1 MRPLF
6 VLTVLFHVF
15 FLQSHQS
22 FRTDT
27 PQNMPAETGLRQQ
40 LVVAFYNLENL
51 YDTVNN
57 PMVNDDEFIPEGAKK
72 YTGEIYRN
80 KLFQLATVLKDIGKT
95 HSRHGAALIGVAE
108 IENDTVLYDLTRH
121 FLLRAHRLKFIHFD
135 SRDARGVDVA
145 LFYRPDLF
153 IPLTARPLQVVLPG
167 GSKEAAATRD
177 ILYVKGYLAGELFH
191 IYVNHWP
198 SRRGGEVRSAPAR
211 AAAAKVARLHM
222 DSIFLAHPSARI
234 ILMGDLNDNPTDP
247 SICQTLKA
255 SGSVQAL
262 AKDQLFNPWVKHYLQ
277 GFGTLANRDVWG
289 LFDQILVSK
298 SLTDSDTND
307 LHFSQSLIYYRSFMA
322 ESSGPFKGYPM
333 RTWEGNNYRGGF
345 SDHFPT
351 YIVLLKQGSAKQS
364 GTLYLKE

>member
-1 MRPLF
+1 MRTCLMLSACFLF
-6 VLTVLFHVF
+6 CVT
-15 FLQSHQS
+15 QP
-22 FRTDT
+22 D
-27 PQNMPAETGLRQQ
+27 RQQ
-40 LVVAFYNLENL
+40 QVVVAFYNLENL

-121 FLLRAHRLKFIHFD
+121 FLLRPHRLKFIHFD

-222 DSIFLAHPSARI
+222 DSILLTAPSARI

-247 SICQTLKA
+247 SITQTLRA
-255 SGSVQAL
+255 SGSIVGPSNST
-262 AKDQLFNPWVKHYLQ
+262 LFNPWVKHYLQ

-289 LFDQILVSK
+289 LFDQILVSR
-298 SLTDSDTND
+298 SLVDSGSKG
-307 LHFSQSLIYYRSFMA
+307 LHFSQSFIYFRHLMA
-322 ESSGPFKGYPM
+322 EPSGLFKGYPM
-333 RTWEGNNYRGGF
+333 RTWNGNSYRGGY

-351 YIVLLKQGSAKQS
+351 YIVLSKPSQS
-364 GTLYLKE
+364 GSSGADHIYNK

>member
-1 MRPLF
+1 
-6 VLTVLFHVF
+6 
-15 FLQSHQS
+15 
-22 FRTDT
+22 
-27 PQNMPAETGLRQQ
+27 MPAQTALRQQ

-57 PMVNDDEFIPEGAKK
+57 PMANDDEFIPEGAKK

-95 HSRHGAALIGVAE
+95 HSRYGAALIGVAE

-121 FLLRAHRLKFIHFD
+121 FLLKAHHLKFIHFD

-167 GSKEAAATRD
+167 RSKDAAATRD

-198 SRRGGEVRSAPAR
+198 SRRGGEARSAPAR
-211 AAAAKVARLHM
+211 EAAARVCRLHM
-222 DSIFLAHPSARI
+222 DSILAGHPSARI

-247 SICQTLKA
+247 SICQTLNA
-255 SGSVQAL
+255 SGSVQSL
-262 AKDQLFNPWVKHYLQ
+262 LKNQLFNPWVKHYLQ

-298 SLTDSDTND
+298 SLTDSGTNG
-307 LHFSQSLIYYRSFMA
+307 LHFSQSFIYYRSFMA

-351 YIVLLKQGSAKQS
+351 YIVLSKPGR
-364 GTLYLKE
+364 TN

>member
-1 MRPLF
+1 MRPLYI
-6 VLTVLFHVF
+6 LTALFHVF
-15 FLQSHQS
+15 FLQSDLS
-22 FRTDT
+22 FRKAA
-27 PQNMPAETGLRQQ
+27 PQNTPAQTALRQQ

-57 PMVNDDEFIPEGAKK
+57 SMVNDDEFIPEGAKK

-121 FLLRAHRLKFIHFD
+121 FLLRPHRLKFIHFD

-167 GSKEAAATRD
+167 GSKETAATRD

-198 SRRGGEVRSAPAR
+198 SRRGGEFRSAPAR
-211 AAAAKVARLHM
+211 VAAAKVCRLHM
-222 DSIFLAHPSARI
+222 DSILDIDPSARV

-247 SICQTLKA
+247 SISQTLKA

-262 AKDQLFNPWVKHYLQ
+262 AKDQLYNPWVKHYLQ

-289 LFDQILVSK
+289 LFDQILVSR
-298 SLTDSDTND
+298 SLTDSGTSG
-307 LHFSQSLIYYRSFMA
+307 LHFGQSFIYFRHFMA
-322 ESSGPFKGYPM
+322 EPSGPFKGYPM
-333 RTWEGNNYRGGF
+333 RSWEGNNYRGGF